1 MLCVSCCVSVNKR
14 DCLLVKP
21 SHLNIQK
28 LNENSV
34 NCEIYFKEIQDI
46 AKNQDGFGLHVFLIV
61 KEEHY

>member
-1 MLCVSCCVSVNKR
+1 MSVNKR
-14 DCLLVKP
+14 DSLLVKP

-46 AKNQDGFGLHVFLIV
+46 AKTQDGFGLLVFLIV